1 MRKWKQALALVLA
14 LVMTLS
20 LVALPSFA
28 EGEGDG
34 GGTAATQPV
43 WPAEGSIKLDK
54 DAKAVE
60 GQKNLWEV
68 TLGIQGKNYKTTSD
82 VVLVID
88 NSNSMYYANGVDSSN
103 GYESASKAPRMK
115 NTIAA
120 AKAFADK
127 LLTENSTT
135 RIALVV
141 YGTNVHW
148 STDFYDAAHKSD
160 LTKKLGEI
168 SQDSDNGGTNQQA
181 GIHKAQ
187 ELLAASTGKQ
197 KNIVILSDGEA
208 TFCYEVTAVNQSAPL
223 EFDYELLK
231 ESNCGIGSH
240 NTPTVQLNATEPKGD
255 TALTIK
261 SCNYNTVIG
270 QGNKFALKD
279 QSYSLSVNGYF
290 NHPQVTGSFKCSHF
304 MATEQTWNYTIDAN
318 NSNGQNNST
327 VHFTGYETKDTTFS
341 TRVSSL
347 DVTNSGQSTIWE
359 ANTAKTAG
367 TTIFSVALQA
377 GTNGENTL
385 KSCATDAAKGYFA
398 IGQNDNVEQKL
409 TSAFE
414 AIAGSIAIAASNGSV
429 ADTMGENVQLSFSG
443 TAPVITTDKAVYDAG
458 EADVYISQG
467 SATYDAV
474 ARRINWTV
482 GNVREGDNPIM
493 KYKVT
498 VKEGYNPST
507 NEVLDANKEA
517 TFSYK
522 NYLGEDTVGT
532 FPVPQ
537 VTVGGGNILVHYY
550 LVNDQGKPIN
560 ENGAVVESPALAE
573 QVKPAAYHE
582 VDGSTGLSYN
592 IPYTVSHDNVAN
604 YNYFGSYI
612 LNNGDLIKGDFV
624 EVTLTAANSNQH
636 VWFAYTQTFNVV
648 HVRMDEN
655 GAAKT
660 VQTDTYTVSASFNL
674 TDKVN
679 KDKDGNAVTEGTF
692 LYGGAFQDAACTTA
706 YPFAE
711 GETGLSFAPKAGQT
725 YYIWEVPSAY
735 LVPKTLDCWEHNT
748 EGQLDVIGYYMLSV
762 IDREVYKEV
771 GFYVNDVRTP
781 ANQRTYK
788 AIDEDRGTTVVNLPE
803 GQSVAFEGITI
814 NLKQEGQSD
823 SYTPSDLVPADK
835 YGYMLCYGLDKNTY
849 WSEAGKAVS
858 YYPYWVTLDGVE
870 VTNNV
875 TRVGTY
881 QGVGHDRIQT
891 ANESRTAGCTVPAAA
906 ETQLLTMAFY
916 CADGTPITADVPTV
930 EDVTVT
936 VVDGAKTYEL
946 TVPVGTSARD
956 QISYQAPVGKV
967 FAGWFTDEACTT
979 PANLDSITQDTTIY
993 AKYVS
998 DSYLDLHYAR
1008 NGLFRLRG
1016 VTLISAVDN
1025 PANYQESGIIV
1036 DGEKLPVAYAARYR
1050 LFYTASGLFGA
1061 ARNAKLMIAHQSLSG
1076 SGTLEVTPYWVTKD
1090 GTTVLGENHTLHYN
1104 TRTIWE

>member
-1 MRKWKQALALVLA
+1 MKKWKQALALVLA
-14 LVMTLS
+14 LVMALS

-28 EGEGDG
+28 EGEETG

-43 WPAEGSIKLDK
+43 WPAEGSINLSK
-54 DAKAVE
+54 KAQPVDE
-60 GQKNLWEV
+60 ESGLYEV

-88 NSNSMYYANGVDSSN
+88 CSGSMSGTKLQAT
-103 GYESASKAPRMK
+103 R
-115 NTIAA
+115 TA
-120 AKAFADK
+120 AKAFGDK
-127 LLTENSTT
+127 LLTEGSAT
-135 RIALVV
+135 RIAIVTFIDEATAHEN
-141 YGTNVHW
+141 GR
-148 STDFYDAAHKSD
+148 FYTASELSAFESAVDEATYA
-160 LTKKLGEI
+160 
-168 SQDSDNGGTNQQA
+168 NGGTNQQA

-197 KNIVILSDGEA
+197 KNIVILSDGEPTFSYAITGSVTCTRDAKA
-208 TFCYEVTAVNQSAPL
+208 TYETGYFGYEYQANTTMDVDWATANIVCNHDNIVGSGSGIAVK
-223 EFDYELLK
+223 K
-231 ESNCGIGSH
+231 ESGLKVNNCGKNSKYISH
-240 NTPTVQLNATEPKGD
+240 GIA
-255 TALTIK
+255 
-261 SCNYNTVIG
+261 
-270 QGNKFALKD
+270 
-279 QSYSLSVNGYF
+279 
-290 NHPQVTGSFKCSHF
+290 
-304 MATEQTWNYTIDAN
+304 
-318 NSNGQNNST
+318 
-327 VHFTGYETKDTTFS
+327 
-341 TRVSSL
+341 
-347 DVTNSGQSTIWE
+347 TIWE
-359 ANTAKTAG
+359 ANQAKAAG

-377 GTNGENTL
+377 GTEGENTL
-385 KSCATDAAKGYFA
+385 KSCASDAAKGYFA
-398 IGQNDNVEQKL
+398 IANNDNVETKL
-409 TSAFE
+409 TAAFE
-414 AIAGSIAIAASNGSV
+414 TIAGSIAKAATNGSV
-429 ADTMGENVQLSFSG
+429 
-443 TAPVITTDKAVYDAG
+443 TDPMSQHVNLAFTGDPKVTSSLDEYNAG
-458 EADVYISQG
+458 GYDVYLSQG
-467 SATYDAV
+467 TVTRNGETLNWNVGDINEGTPAV
-474 ARRINWTV
+474 
-482 GNVREGDNPIM
+482 M
-493 KYKVT
+493 KYRVT
-498 VKEGYNPST
+498 LKDGLNEDRTYPT
-507 NEVLDANKEA
+507 NDTT
-517 TFSYK
+517 TF
-522 NYLGEDTVGT
+522 NYTDYQDRETSKD
-532 FPVPQ
+532 FEIPQ
-537 VTVGGGNILVHYY
+537 VAPKGGTILMHFY
-550 LVNDQGKPIN
+550 LVNAQGQPIN
-560 ENGAVVESPALAE
+560 EKGVEVESPDKAKQLAAQEYYQMNGSQALE
-573 QVKPAAYHE
+573 YDTYNVPMKEISGAAYYGYTL
-582 VDGSTGLSYN
+582 DGVTTKDVTEASV
-592 IPYTVSHDNVAN
+592 TVSTTNAN
-604 YNYFGSYI
+604 R
-612 LNNGDLIKGDFV
+612 
-624 EVTLTAANSNQH
+624 E
-636 VWFAYTQTFNVV
+636 VWFAYYQTFNVV
-648 HVRMDEN
+648 HVRMNDA
-655 GAAKT
+655 GAAQQ
-660 VQTDTYTVSASFNL
+660 VGEIDTYPVSSDFDL

-679 KDKDGNAVTEGTF
+679 KDKDGNAVTEGTY
-692 LYGGAFQDAACTTA
+692 LYGGAFQNAACTTA

-711 GETGLSFAPKAGQT
+711 GETGKSFTPTPGET
-725 YYIWEVPSAY
+725 YYIWEVPNTY
-735 LVPKTLDCWEHNT
+735 LIPKTLDCWEHNT

-956 QISYQAPVGKV
+956 QISYQAPAGKV
-967 FAGWFTDEACTT
+967 FAGWFTDEAYTT
-979 PANLDSITQDTTIY
+979 PANLDSITEDTTIY

-998 DSYLDLHYAR
+998 DSYLDLHCAR

>member
-1 MRKWKQALALVLA
+1 MKKWKQALALVLA
-14 LVMTLS
+14 LVMALS

-28 EGEGDG
+28 EGEETG
-34 GGTAATQPV
+34 GGTDVTQPV

-60 GQKNLWEV
+60 GKENLWEV

-88 NSNSMYYANGVDSSN
+88 CSGSMDEG
-103 GYESASKAPRMK
+103 SKLT
-115 NTIAA
+115 NTRAA
-120 AKAFADK
+120 AKAFGEK
-127 LLTENSTT
+127 LLTEGSTT
-135 RIALVV
+135 RIAIVT
-141 YGTNVHW
+141 YADTAAKYNDGR
-148 STDFYDAAHKSD
+148 FYTASEVNAFENAIDVATYA
-160 LTKKLGEI
+160 
-168 SQDSDNGGTNQQA
+168 NGGTNQQA
-181 GIHKAQ
+181 GIHAAQ
-187 ELLAASTGKQ
+187 ELLSSDASTGKL
-197 KNIVILSDGEA
+197 KNMVILSDGAPTYSYRLTGTA
-208 TFCYEVTAVNQSAPL
+208 TGTCTNY
-223 EFDYELLK
+223 
-231 ESNCGIGSH
+231 GIFGWSH
-240 NTPTVQLNATEPKGD
+240 NRHYEENTLAITGCDYTRVGDGYVDNWTGEPSDGND
-255 TALTIK
+255 GQARLTL
-261 SCNYNTVIG
+261 T
-270 QGNKFALKD
+270 
-279 QSYSLSVNGYF
+279 
-290 NHPQVTGSFKCSHF
+290 CSHGK
-304 MATEQTWNYTIDAN
+304 TEQ
-318 NSNGQNNST
+318 
-327 VHFTGYETKDTTFS
+327 KDVDIEHS
-341 TRVSSL
+341 VA
-347 DVTNSGQSTIWE
+347 TIWE
-359 ANTAKTAG
+359 ANQAKAAG

-377 GTNGENTL
+377 GTYGENTL
-385 KSCATDAAKGYFA
+385 KGCATDPTAGYFA

-409 TSAFE
+409 TAAFE

-429 ADTMGENVQLSFSG
+429 ADTMGEKVQLSFTG
-443 TAPVITTDKAVYDAG
+443 AAPVITTDKAVYDAG
-458 EADVYISQG
+458 NADVYISQG
-467 SATYDAV
+467 SATYDTTN
-474 ARRINWTV
+474 RQINWNV

-498 VKEGYNPST
+498 VKEGCNPHT
-507 NEVLDANKEA
+507 GEVLDANKEA

-550 LVNDQGKPIN
+550 LVNDQGQPIN
-560 ENGAVVESPALAE
+560 ENGTVVASPALAK
-573 QVKPAAYHE
+573 QVKTAAYHE
-582 VDGSTGLSYN
+582 ENGSTGLSYN
-592 IPYTVSHDNVAN
+592 TPYTVSHDNVDG

-612 LNNGDLIKGDFV
+612 LNDSNLTKGDSV
-624 EVTLTAANSNQH
+624 DVTLTAANSNQH
-636 VWFAYTQTFNVV
+636 VWFAYYQTFNVV
-648 HVRMDEN
+648 HVRMNDA
-655 GAAKT
+655 GAAQQ
-660 VQTDTYTVSASFNL
+660 VGEIDTYPVSSDFDL

-692 LYGGAFQDAACTTA
+692 LYGGAFQNAACTTA
-706 YPFAE
+706 YPFTGE
-711 GETGLSFAPKAGQT
+711 GETGLSFAPKAGET
-725 YYIWEVPSAY
+725 YYIWEVPNTY
-735 LVPKTLDCWEHNT
+735 LIPKTLDCWEHNT

-781 ANQRTYK
+781 ANQMTYK
-788 AIDEDRGTTVVNLPE
+788 AIDENRTTVANLQG

-946 TVPVGTSARD
+946 TVPVGAGIRD
-956 QISYQAPVGKV
+956 QVAYQAPAGKV
-967 FAGWFTDEACTT
+967 FAGWFADQAYTT
-979 PANLDSITQDTTIY
+979 PADLDQLTQDTTIY

-1036 DGEKLPVAYAARYR
+1036 DGVKVPVAYANRYR

-1061 ARNAKLMIAHQSLSG
+1061 ARNARLMITQQSLSG
-1076 SGTLEVTPYWVTKD
+1076 SGTLEVTPYWVTLD
-1090 GTTVLGENHTLHYN
+1090 GTEVHGVTHTLHYN

>member
-1 MRKWKQALALVLA
+1 MKKWKQALALVLA
-14 LVMTLS
+14 LVMALS

-28 EGEGDG
+28 EGEETG

-43 WPAEGSIKLDK
+43 WPAEGSINLSK
-54 DAKAVE
+54 KAQPVDE
-60 GQKNLWEV
+60 ESGLYEV

-88 NSNSMYYANGVDSSN
+88 CSGSMSGTKLQAT
-103 GYESASKAPRMK
+103 R
-115 NTIAA
+115 TA
-120 AKAFADK
+120 AKAFGDK
-127 LLTENSTT
+127 LLTEGSAT
-135 RIALVV
+135 RIAIVTFIDEATAHEN
-141 YGTNVHW
+141 GR
-148 STDFYDAAHKSD
+148 FYTASELSAFESAVDEATYA
-160 LTKKLGEI
+160 
-168 SQDSDNGGTNQQA
+168 NGGTNQQA

-197 KNIVILSDGEA
+197 KNIVILSDGEPTFSYAITGSVTCTRDAKA
-208 TFCYEVTAVNQSAPL
+208 TYETGYFGHEYQANTTMDVDWATANIVCNHDNIVGSGSGIAVK
-223 EFDYELLK
+223 K
-231 ESNCGIGSH
+231 ESGLKVNNCGKNSKYISH
-240 NTPTVQLNATEPKGD
+240 GIA
-255 TALTIK
+255 
-261 SCNYNTVIG
+261 
-270 QGNKFALKD
+270 
-279 QSYSLSVNGYF
+279 
-290 NHPQVTGSFKCSHF
+290 
-304 MATEQTWNYTIDAN
+304 
-318 NSNGQNNST
+318 
-327 VHFTGYETKDTTFS
+327 
-341 TRVSSL
+341 
-347 DVTNSGQSTIWE
+347 TIWE
-359 ANTAKTAG
+359 ANQAKAAG

-377 GTNGENTL
+377 GTEGENTL
-385 KSCATDAAKGYFA
+385 KSCASDAAKGYFA
-398 IGQNDNVEQKL
+398 IANNDNVETKL
-409 TSAFE
+409 TAAFE
-414 AIAGSIAIAASNGSV
+414 TIAGSIAKAATNGSV
-429 ADTMGENVQLSFSG
+429 
-443 TAPVITTDKAVYDAG
+443 TDPMSQHVNLAFTDDPKVTSSLDEYNAG
-458 EADVYISQG
+458 GYDVYLSQG
-467 SATYDAV
+467 TVTRNGETLNWNVGDINEGTPAV
-474 ARRINWTV
+474 
-482 GNVREGDNPIM
+482 M
-493 KYKVT
+493 KYRVT
-498 VKEGYNPST
+498 LKDGLNKDRTYPT
-507 NEVLDANKEA
+507 NDTT
-517 TFSYK
+517 TF
-522 NYLGEDTVGT
+522 NYTDYQDRETSKD
-532 FPVPQ
+532 FEIPQ
-537 VTVGGGNILVHYY
+537 VAPKGGTILMHFY
-550 LVNDQGKPIN
+550 LVNAQGQPIN
-560 ENGAVVESPALAE
+560 EKGVEVESPDKAKQLAAQEYYQMNGSQALE
-573 QVKPAAYHE
+573 YDTYNVPMKEISGAAYYGYTL
-582 VDGSTGLSYN
+582 DGVTTKDVTEASV
-592 IPYTVSHDNVAN
+592 TVSTTNAN
-604 YNYFGSYI
+604 R
-612 LNNGDLIKGDFV
+612 
-624 EVTLTAANSNQH
+624 E
-636 VWFAYTQTFNVV
+636 VWFAYYQTFNVV
-648 HVRMDEN
+648 HVRMNDA
-655 GAAKT
+655 GAAQQ
-660 VQTDTYTVSASFNL
+660 VGEIDTYPVSSDFDL

-692 LYGGAFQDAACTTA
+692 LYGGAFQNAACTTA

-711 GETGLSFAPKAGQT
+711 GETGKSFTPTPGET
-725 YYIWEVPSAY
+725 YYIWEVPNTY
-735 LVPKTLDCWEHNT
+735 LIPKTLDCWEHNT

-946 TVPVGTSARD
+946 TVPVGAGIRD
-956 QISYQAPVGKV
+956 QVAYQAPAGKV
-967 FAGWFTDEACTT
+967 FAGWFTDQAYTI
-979 PANLDSITQDTTIY
+979 PADLDQVTEDTTIY

-998 DSYLDLHYAR
+998 DSYLDLHYVR

-1036 DGEKLPVAYAARYR
+1036 DGVKVPVAYANRYR

-1061 ARNAKLMIAHQSLSG
+1061 ARNAKLMITQQSLSG
-1076 SGTLEVTPYWVTKD
+1076 SGTLEVTPYWVTLD
-1090 GTTVLGENHTLHYN
+1090 GTEVHGVTHTLHYN

>member
-1 MRKWKQALALVLA
+1 MKKWKQALALVLA
-14 LVMTLS
+14 LVMALS

-28 EGEGDG
+28 EGEETG

-54 DAKAVE
+54 DAKAVGGHE
-60 GQKNLWEV
+60 NLWEV

-88 NSNSMYYANGVDSSN
+88 CSGSMEGT
-103 GYESASKAPRMK
+103 KLT
-115 NTIAA
+115 NTRKA
-120 AKAFADK
+120 AKAFGDK
-127 LLTENSTT
+127 LLTENSST
-135 RIALVV
+135 RIAIVTFIDEATAHNN
-141 YGTNVHW
+141 GH
-148 STDFYDAAHKSD
+148 FYTASELSAFETAVDEATYA
-160 LTKKLGEI
+160 
-168 SQDSDNGGTNQQA
+168 NGGTNQQA

-187 ELLAASTGKQ
+187 ELLAASTGRQ

-208 TFCYEVTAVNQSAPL
+208 TYCYNVTAVNETEL
-223 EFDYELLK
+223 GYKLYEK
-231 ESNCGIGSH
+231 SNCGTARH
-240 NTPTVQLNATEPKGD
+240 RTPTVRLDADD

-261 SCNYNTVIG
+261 SCNYDTPIG
-270 QGNKFALKD
+270 SGGSFDLPNSWGNN
-279 QSYSLSVNGYF
+279 QTYSLSVDGYF
-290 NHPQVTGSFKCSHF
+290 NHPQVTGSFTCSHGYWDD
-304 MATEQTWNYTIDAN
+304 QTWNYTIDAN

-347 DVTNSGQSTIWE
+347 DVTNCGQSTIWE
-359 ANTAKTAG
+359 ANTAKKAG

-377 GTNGENTL
+377 GTEGENTL

-398 IGQNDNVEQKL
+398 IGQNDDVETKL
-409 TSAFE
+409 NAAFT

-429 ADTMGENVQLSFSG
+429 ADTMGDKVQLSFSG
-443 TAPVITTDKAVYDAG
+443 AAPVITNDKAVYDAG
-458 EADVYISQG
+458 NADVYISQG
-467 SATYDAV
+467 SATYDAN
-474 ARRINWTV
+474 ARRINWNV

-498 VKEGYNPST
+498 VKEGSNPST
-507 NEVLDANKEA
+507 GEVLDANESA

-550 LVNDQGKPIN
+550 LVNDQGQPIN
-560 ENGAVVESPALAE
+560 ENGAVVESPALAK
-573 QVKPAAYHE
+573 QVKTAAYHE
-582 VDGSTGLSYN
+582 ENGSTGLSYN
-592 IPYTVSHDNVAN
+592 IRYTVFSEDVAN
-604 YNYFGSYI
+604 YNYFGKYI
-612 LNNGDLIKGDFV
+612 LNNGDLTAGNSVD
-624 EVTLTAANSNQH
+624 VTLTAANSNQH
-636 VWFAYTQTFNVV
+636 VWFAYYQTFNVV

-711 GETGLSFAPKAGQT
+711 GETGLSFAPKAGET
-725 YYIWEVPSAY
+725 YYIWEVPNAY
-735 LVPKTLDCWEHNT
+735 LKPMALSCWEHNT
-748 EGQLDVIGYYMLSV
+748 EGQLDVIGFYMVSA
-762 IDREVYKEV
+762 IDRSLYKEA
-771 GFYVNDVRTP
+771 GFYVNNSRTT
-781 ANQRTYK
+781 ANQMTYE
-788 AIDEDRGTTVVNLPE
+788 AIDEARTTVANLPE
-803 GQSVAFEGITI
+803 GQSVAFKGITI

-823 SYTPSDLVPADK
+823 SYTAASVVTGDK

-849 WSEAGKAVS
+849 WSQAGASVS

-870 VTNNV
+870 VTNSV
-875 TRVGTY
+875 TRTGTY
-881 QGVGHDRIQT
+881 QGTGAGKIKSND
-891 ANESRTAGCTVPAAA
+891 ESRTADCTVPAVA
-906 ETQLLTMAFY
+906 ETQLLTMASY
-916 CADGTPITADVPTV
+916 CADGTPISADVPTV

-946 TVPVGTSARD
+946 TVSAGTGVRNQVA
-956 QISYQAPVGKV
+956 YQAPAGKV
-967 FAGWFTDEACTT
+967 FAGWFADQAYTI
-979 PANLDSITQDTTIY
+979 PADLDQVTEDTTIY

-998 DSYLDLHYAR
+998 DSYLDLHYVR

-1036 DGEKLPVAYAARYR
+1036 DGVKVPVAYANRYR

-1061 ARNAKLMIAHQSLSG
+1061 ARNARLMITQQSLSS
-1076 SGTLEVTPYWVTKD
+1076 SGTLEVTPYWVTLD
-1090 GTTVLGENHTLHYN
+1090 GTEVHGITHTLHYN

>member
-14 LVMTLS
+14 LVMALS

-54 DAKAVE
+54 DAKAVV
-60 GQKNLWEV
+60 GQENLWEV
-68 TLGIQGKNYKTTSD
+68 TLGIQGKNYSTTSD

-88 NSNSMYYANGVDSSN
+88 CSGSMEEGTKLEAT
-103 GYESASKAPRMK
+103 R
-115 NTIAA
+115 TA
-120 AKAFADK
+120 AKAFGDK
-127 LLTENSTT
+127 LLTEGSTT
-135 RIALVV
+135 RIAIVT
-141 YGTNVHW
+141 YADEAAAYSDGH
-148 STDFYDAAHKSD
+148 FYMAAERSAFESAVD
-160 LTKKLGEI
+160 QATGA
-168 SQDSDNGGTNQQA
+168 SGATNQQA
-181 GIHKAQ
+181 GIHVAQ
-187 ELLAASTGKQ
+187 QLLASDSSTGKQ
-197 KNIVILSDGEA
+197 KNIVILSDGEPTYSYPFVGGNA
-208 TFCYEVTAVNQSAPL
+208 SIDC
-223 EFDYELLK
+223 ELIIAHWF
-231 ESNCGIGSH
+231 S
-240 NTPTVQLNATEPKGD
+240 
-255 TALTIK
+255 
-261 SCNYNTVIG
+261 
-270 QGNKFALKD
+270 GN
-279 QSYSLSVNGYF
+279 
-290 NHPQVTGSFKCSHF
+290 PQVSSWPTTATPDYSTVVGSGNSFGLDGNILWHCTCRHNRTTDKLYGSF
-304 MATEQTWNYTIDAN
+304 YYD
-318 NSNGQNNST
+318 SNGNFVCSNGS
-327 VHFTGYETKDTTFS
+327 K
-341 TRVSSL
+341 SS
-347 DVTNSGQSTIWE
+347 DNGVATIWE
-359 ANTAKTAG
+359 ANQAKTAG

-377 GTNGENTL
+377 NTNGENTL
-385 KSCATDAAKGYFA
+385 KSCATDAAKGYFS
-398 IGQNDNVEQKL
+398 IGRNDNVEQKL

-429 ADTMGENVQLSFSG
+429 ADTMGDEVQLSFSG
-443 TAPVITTDKAVYDAG
+443 AAPVITNDKAVYDAG
-458 EADVYISQG
+458 NADVYISQG
-467 SATYDAV
+467 SATYDAD

-498 VKEGYNPST
+498 VKEGYNPHT
-507 NEVLDANKEA
+507 GEVLDANKSA

-550 LVNDQGKPIN
+550 LVNGQGQPIN

-582 VDGSTGLSYN
+582 VDGSTGLTYN
-592 IPYTVSHDNVAN
+592 TPYTVSHDNVAN

-612 LNNGDLIKGDFV
+612 LNNGDLIKGDSV

-636 VWFAYTQTFNVV
+636 VWFAYYQTFNVV
-648 HVRMDEN
+648 HVRMNDA
-655 GAAKT
+655 GAAQQ
-660 VQTDTYTVSASFNL
+660 VGEIDTYPVSSDFDL

-692 LYGGAFQDAACTTA
+692 LYGGAFQNAACTTA

-711 GETGLSFAPKAGQT
+711 GETGLSFAPQAGAT
-725 YYIWEVPSAY
+725 YYIWEVPNTY
-735 LVPKTLDCWEHNT
+735 LIPKTLDCWEHNT

-781 ANQRTYK
+781 ANQRTYE

-803 GQSVAFEGITI
+803 GQSVAFESITI

-849 WSEAGKAVS
+849 WSQADESVS

-998 DSYLDLHYAR
+998 DSYLDLHYVR

-1016 VTLISAVDN
+1016 VTLISAVDD

-1036 DGEKLPVAYAARYR
+1036 DGEKLPVAYANRYM
-1050 LFYTASGLFGA
+1050 LFNTPASLFGA
-1061 ARNAKLMIAHQSLSG
+1061 ARNAKLMIARQSLSG

>member
-1 MRKWKQALALVLA
+1 MKKWKQALALVLA
-14 LVMTLS
+14 LVMALS

-28 EGEGDG
+28 EGEETG

-54 DAKAVE
+54 DAKAVGGKE
-60 GQKNLWEV
+60 NLWEV

-88 NSNSMYYANGVDSSN
+88 CSGSMKEG
-103 GYESASKAPRMK
+103 SKLT
-115 NTIAA
+115 NTRAA
-120 AKAFADK
+120 AKAFGDK

-135 RIALVV
+135 RIAIVT
-141 YGTNVHW
+141 YADEAAAYSDGH
-148 STDFYDAAHKSD
+148 FYMAAERSAFKSAVD
-160 LTKKLGEI
+160 QATYA
-168 SQDSDNGGTNQQA
+168 NGGTNQQA

-197 KNIVILSDGEA
+197 KNIVILSDGEPTYSYHLTGTA
-208 TFCYEVTAVNQSAPL
+208 TGTCTNY
-223 EFDYELLK
+223 
-231 ESNCGIGSH
+231 GIFGWSH
-240 NTPTVQLNATEPKGD
+240 NRHYEENTLAITGCDYTRVGNGKNSDDGL
-255 TALTIK
+255 ALLTL
-261 SCNYNTVIG
+261 T
-270 QGNKFALKD
+270 
-279 QSYSLSVNGYF
+279 
-290 NHPQVTGSFKCSHF
+290 CSH
-304 MATEQTWNYTIDAN
+304 
-318 NSNGQNNST
+318 G
-327 VHFTGYETKDTTFS
+327 ETDQKDMYIEHS
-341 TRVSSL
+341 VA
-347 DVTNSGQSTIWE
+347 TIWE
-359 ANTAKTAG
+359 ANQAKAAG

-377 GTNGENTL
+377 GTEGENTL

-398 IGQNDNVEQKL
+398 IGQNDDVEQKL
-409 TSAFE
+409 TAAFE

-429 ADTMGENVQLSFSG
+429 ADTMGDEVQLSFSG
-443 TAPVITTDKAVYDAG
+443 AAPVITNDKAVYDAG
-458 EADVYISQG
+458 NADVYVSQG
-467 SATYDAV
+467 SATYDTTN
-474 ARRINWTV
+474 RRINWTV

-498 VKEGYNPST
+498 VKEGSNPST
-507 NEVLDANKEA
+507 GEVLDANESA

-550 LVNDQGKPIN
+550 LVNDQGQPIN
-560 ENGAVVESPALAE
+560 ENGAVVESPALAK

-582 VDGSTGLSYN
+582 EKGSTGLSYN

-612 LNNGDLIKGDFV
+612 LNDSNLTKGDSV
-624 EVTLTAANSNQH
+624 DVTLTAANSNQH
-636 VWFAYTQTFNVV
+636 VWFAYYQTFNVV

-692 LYGGAFQDAACTTA
+692 LYGGAFSDPACTTA

-711 GETGLSFAPKAGQT
+711 GETGLSFAPQAGKT

-735 LVPKTLDCWEHNT
+735 LVPKALVGWEHN
-748 EGQLDVIGYYMLSV
+748 QDNKLDVIAFYMMAG
-762 IDREVYKEV
+762 IDREYYAGV
-771 GFYVNDVRTP
+771 GFTVNDVDKLSSQNTL
-781 ANQRTYK
+781 
-788 AIDEDRGTTVVNLPE
+788 IDYSTGNTKVVNLTL
-803 GQSVAFEGITI
+803 GQSAGFQSVE
-814 NLKQEGQSD
+814 LKRKDGNTQT
-823 SYTPSDLVPADK
+823 YTVTNVVPGYDK
-835 YGYMLCYGLDKNTY
+835 GFIACYGLAQAVWKNTNVTTTY
-849 WSEAGKAVS
+849 T
-858 YYPYWVTLDGVE
+858 PYWITLDGVK
-870 VTNNV
+870 VTSGV
-875 TRVGTY
+875 TRTATY
-881 QGVGHDRIQT
+881 QGVGYQRLTTVDAGDAGKPVYAKNTQT
-891 ANESRTAGCTVPAAA
+891 ATRLMTFASY
-906 ETQLLTMAFY
+906 L
-916 CADGTPITADVPTV
+916 ADSTPIAQETPTV
-930 EDVTVT
+930 ENVTVT
-936 VVDGAKTYEL
+936 VRDSNKTTQVEI
-946 TVPVGTSARD
+946 PCGTSVRD

-1016 VTLISAVDN
+1016 VTLISAVDD

-1036 DGEKLPVAYAARYR
+1036 DGVKVPVAYANRYR

-1061 ARNAKLMIAHQSLSG
+1061 ARNARLMITQQSLSG

-1104 TRTIWE
+1104 TRTIWK

>member
-14 LVMTLS
+14 LVMALS

-231 ESNCGIGSH
+231 ESNCGSFGSH
-240 NTPTVQLNATEPKGD
+240 KTPTVQLNATEPKGD

-290 NHPQVTGSFKCSHF
+290 NHPQVTGSFKCSHV

-409 TSAFE
+409 TAAFE

-429 ADTMGENVQLSFSG
+429 ADTMGDEVQLSFSG
-443 TAPVITTDKAVYDAG
+443 AAPVITNDKAVYDAG
-458 EADVYISQG
+458 NADVYISQG
-467 SATYDAV
+467 SATYDAD

-498 VKEGYNPST
+498 VKEGYNPHT
-507 NEVLDANKEA
+507 GEVLDANKSA

-550 LVNDQGKPIN
+550 LVNGQGQPIN

-592 IPYTVSHDNVAN
+592 TPYTVSHDNVAN

-636 VWFAYTQTFNVV
+636 VWFAYTQSFYVA
-648 HVRMDEN
+648 HVQMDEN
-655 GAAKT
+655 GQAKQVGAT
-660 VQTDTYTVSASFNL
+660 ETYPVSAEFNL
-674 TDKVN
+674 TDKVT
-679 KDKDGNAVTEGTF
+679 GGY
-692 LYGGAFQDAACTTA
+692 LYGGAFNSEACTEV
-706 YPFAE
+706 YPFAD
-711 GETGLSFAPKAGQT
+711 GETGLSFTPKAGET

-735 LVPKTLDCWEHNT
+735 LVPKTLAGWEHN
-748 EGQLDVIGYYMLSV
+748 QDNKLDVIAFYMMAG
-762 IDREVYKEV
+762 IDREYYAGV
-771 GFYVNDVRTP
+771 GFTVNGEDKLSNQNTLIDYSTGDNQGSTKVVSLTP
-781 ANQRTYK
+781 
-788 AIDEDRGTTVVNLPE
+788 
-803 GQSVAFEGITI
+803 GQSAGFQSVE
-814 NLKQEGQSD
+814 LKRKDGNTQT
-823 SYTPSDLVPADK
+823 YTVTNVVP
-835 YGYMLCYGLDKNTY
+835 GYNKGFIACYGLAQADWKIKDRATTY
-849 WSEAGKAVS
+849 T
-858 YYPYWVTLDGVE
+858 PYWITLDGVK
-870 VTNNV
+870 VTSGV
-875 TRVGTY
+875 TRTATY
-881 QGVGHDRIQT
+881 QGVGYQRLATNNTGDASNPVYAKNTQT
-891 ANESRTAGCTVPAAA
+891 ATRLMTFASY
-906 ETQLLTMAFY
+906 L
-916 CADGTPITADVPTV
+916 ADSTPIAQETPTV
-930 EDVTVT
+930 ENVTVT
-936 VVDGAKTYEL
+936 VRDSNNTTQVEI
-946 TVPVGTSARD
+946 PCGTSARD

-967 FAGWFTDEACTT
+967 FAGWFTDEAYTT

-998 DSYLDLHYAR
+998 DSYLDLHYVR

-1036 DGEKLPVAYAARYR
+1036 DGEKLPVAYANRYM
-1050 LFYTASGLFGA
+1050 LLNTPASLFGA
-1061 ARNAKLMIAHQSLSG
+1061 ARNAKLMIARQSLSG

-1104 TRTIWE
+1104 TRTVWE